1 MYHPI
6 LISHIHEFFSPHDDQ
21 IYSAYMHLA
30 NTEVVQLYKYVT
42 GAALDYTHIFFPIYI
57 S

>member
-21 IYSAYMHLA
+21 IQSAYVCSATTGL
-30 NTEVVQLYKYVT
+30 VQSYKYVT
-42 GAALDYTHIFFPIYI
+42 GASPDYTHVWFPIYI